1 MTRRRAFAVGLVL
14 AIILPVALAAQ
25 RGELVMHGG
34 IVDSPG
40 EEFDRA
46 ISTQLPPPAYT
57 RQRGIRESQAAL
69 GITAT
74 FAIRGHVFGELGVM
88 RHGVERAISRTG
100 LGDPDGPFLTTQRF
114 DGSITTFWMG
124 PSYRF
129 VDRER
134 LAIAGV
140 AAPMVVVM
148 GGDAYAREFV
158 FENAPS
164 RTAAIGMLF
173 DVRARVWVTERFGG
187 QLSLENAAWT
197 VPVSPHPTDDTPF
210 YPDTY
215 RSTPRQHDLRLL
227 VGAAY
232 KLF

>member
-1 MTRRRAFAVGLVL
+1 MTRLRALALGLVA
-14 AIILPVALAAQ
+14 AIVLPAALAAQ
-25 RGELVMHGG
+25 RGEIVVHGG
-34 IVDSPG
+34 IVNSPD

-46 ISTQLPPPAYT
+46 ISTQLPPPFYT
-57 RQRGIRESQAAL
+57 RQRGVRESKAAI
-69 GITAT
+69 GVTAS

-88 RHGVERAISRTG
+88 RHGVERSISRTG
-100 LGDPDGPFLTTQRF
+100 LGDPDGPFLITLPY
-114 DGSITTFWMG
+114 DGSITTFWLG

-134 LAIAGV
+134 VAIAGV

-148 GGDAYAREFV
+148 GGDAYDREFV

-173 DVRARVWVTERFGG
+173 GLRARVWITERLGG
-187 QLSLENAAWT
+187 QLSLENAVWT
-197 VPVSPHPTDDTPF
+197 MPLSPHPTDDTPF